1 MDDEGHAASAAVSA
15 AASARALRAT
25 SFLERAKFIP
35 MRLTT
40 EERRLLRLLEAAL
53 SVSEYTDKVRAFLT
67 HVSMRIREHHCSGW
81 PGFADTVSGIAW
93 VCVGL
98 LHMTSINLSHP
109 ASTLSCPR
117 LPVHSAHFHLKVGR
131 RFVAILM
138 HSPTISNHTLALY
151 LTLQPRV
158 QVDISS
164 WRAKDGRVRQQIR
177 DICSILCGLV
187 VASDY
192 RQGQQLIAGRDFKA
206 NAAWFQNVFEVGRR
220 YKIMNPG
227 ALRPLRPCPCPR
239 PAQCARGCTAFCP
252 IPFNHCLRIIRRVAT
267 LPAQVSCCH
276 CSQQP
281 SVTSCAPTGGME
293 QLTGR
298 ADFLAHVT
306 VTMAA
311 DKMRSE
317 YGKLMYLL
325 MDSAEPNIQE
335 LVEFRCVRPLK
346 TVYSTLG
353 AFNRTLPMR

>member
-1 MDDEGHAASAAVSA
+1 
-15 AASARALRAT
+15 
-25 SFLERAKFIP
+25 
-35 MRLTT
+35 MRTAFVYSC
-40 EERRLLRLLEAAL
+40 LLA
-53 SVSEYTDKVRAFLT
+53 YP
-67 HVSMRIREHHCSGW
+67 C
-81 PGFADTVSGIAW
+81 AD
-93 VCVGL
+93 
-98 LHMTSINLSHP
+98 
-109 ASTLSCPR
+109 
-117 LPVHSAHFHLKVGR
+117 PVLCGDV
-131 RFVAILM
+131 L
-138 HSPTISNHTLALY
+138 
-151 LTLQPRV
+151 

-227 ALRPLRPCPCPR
+227 AFPCAFRSLQLGQLDPLNL
-239 PAQCARGCTAFCP
+239 GCISA
-252 IPFNHCLRIIRRVAT
+252 
-267 LPAQVSCCH
+267 CC
-276 CSQQP
+276 
-281 SVTSCAPTGGME
+281 VV
-293 QLTGR
+293 
-298 ADFLAHVT
+298 VT
-306 VTMAA
+306 VLCVPGPCINTMKSCSGAVVYAIGADAPVLAA

-353 AFNRTLPMR
+353 ARHCTAPLPLWAKAEHRSKAITSASS